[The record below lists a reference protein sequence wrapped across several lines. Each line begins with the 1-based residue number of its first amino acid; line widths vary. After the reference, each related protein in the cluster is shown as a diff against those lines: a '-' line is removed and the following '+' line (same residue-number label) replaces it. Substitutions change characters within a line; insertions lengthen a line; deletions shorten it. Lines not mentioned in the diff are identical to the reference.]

1 MKKLGLITLLSV
13 LTVGALVGCG
23 NPGSSSE
30 PASSSEPQSSEVS
43 SEVSSEEVSSEE
55 VSSESSSEEVE
66 TNELPA
72 AWAEGD
78 TSWAASKCSVHL
90 MPAEGSNQKSVKE
103 FLNYPGARFIDLRDS
118 TEGYSEGH
126 VERFESISYFRL
138 IEKLFSRDGKVFT
151 PLYDDSEYYL
161 KAMFPTDAPI
171 FLMCAAGGRVV
182 HMINLL
188 AQYDYDMSQVYNVGG
203 WDSVQAADQAGTNPY
218 AISIGFSA
226 AKTNEYNITL

>member
-23 NPGSSSE
+23 GNNSSSENPSSSE
-30 PASSSEPQSSEVS
+30 PTSSEVS
-43 SEVSSEEVSSEE
+43 SEVKSEEVSSEE

-78 TSWAASKCSVHL
+78 TSWAAANCSVHL

-103 FLNYPGARFIDLRDS
+103 FLNYPGARFIDLRDE
-118 TEGYSEGH
+118 TEGYSAGH

-138 IEKLFSRDGKVFT
+138 VEKLFSRDGKVFT
-151 PLYDDSEYYL
+151 PLYDDSEFYL
-161 KAMFPTDAPI
+161 NAMFPKDAPI

-188 AQYDYDMSQVYNVGG
+188 NQYGYDMSQVYNVGG
-203 WDSVQAADQAGTNPY
+203 WDSIQAADQAGTNPY
-218 AISIGFSA
+218 GISIGFSA